1 MLSSVSDWSLVTSA
15 GAVEDSEDRLRELRQ
30 VSSSSGLRPAQL
42 CVYIAEAASRR
53 DTVMGD
59 LYILN
64 TRCQLTHTIQAAF
77 EAAGL
82 VVKVSTESGVSDE
95 NLRGAA
101 GFTAICIF
109 VNKKIL
115 AEQVQILRD
124 NGNKLILHCSAGFD
138 NSPTSELRAAGGNI
152 NINSF

>member
-1 MLSSVSDWSLVTSA
+1 MTSA
-15 GAVEDSEDRLRELRQ
+15 GAVEDGEDRLQSCGRFHHPQ
-30 VSSSSGLRPAQL
+30 PPPGPAV
-42 CVYIAEAASRR
+42 VYIAEAARR
-53 DTVMGD
+53 PDTVMGD

-64 TRCQLTHTIQAAF
+64 TRCRLTHTIQAAF

-101 GFTAICIF
+101 GFTAICLF

-115 AEQVQILRD
+115 AEQVDILRD

-138 NSPTSELRAAGGNI
+138 NSPTTELRAAGGKI
-152 NINSF
+152 NIIQCVCIKSL

>member
-1 MLSSVSDWSLVTSA
+1 
-15 GAVEDSEDRLRELRQ
+15 
-30 VSSSSGLRPAQL
+30 
-42 CVYIAEAASRR
+42 
-53 DTVMGD
+53 MGD

-152 NINSF
+152 NNQHHTMCKYLQDTSYR